1 MDIAVFVLPLPVIHH
16 IAAARKIRIGLMS
29 TFALGA
35 FVIAASIARMVSLKG
50 SASSTSDPTWG
61 SMPALIWTEIEAN
74 TAVIVCCCPA
84 LPALVKQLWRKMR
97 KMVGKSVSLDSGS
110 PKLPSHQIPASE
122 SASLHARQSSRIST
136 IYTSIVD
143 DLSVL
148 WHTIARKTKKSTS
161 SHSPQDQY
169 HTYSGGNFSWAH
181 SGNHDR
187 TVSRISGDEELA
199 VLPPVSRLAPKLQ
212 YGGIFK
218 KNTEAE
224 PEEQMSR
231 QRDVEITTRRQSK
244 IEDPDDDRAKA
255 AAFTRQDVE
264 RQNHQERRLERHLGN
279 QM

>member
-84 LPALVKQLWRKMR
+84 LPALVKQLWRKTR

-110 PKLPSHQIPASE
+110 PKLPSNQNPASP
-122 SASLHARQSSRIST
+122 HARESSRISK
-136 IYTSIVD
+136 IYTFIVD
-143 DLSVL
+143 DLPDCWRV
-148 WHTIARKTKKSTS
+148 IARRPRRSTGT
-161 SHSPQDQY
+161 HLPQDQY
-169 HTYSGGNFSWAH
+169 HTYSAGNFSWAH

-187 TVSRISGDEELA
+187 TLANTSGDEELA

-244 IEDPDDDRAKA
+244 IEDPDEDRAKA
-255 AAFTRQDVE
+255 AAFTKQDME